1 MSYYLRRNEEK
12 YLKTNQSSS
21 STSKDK
27 GKMYTSP
34 NNYMTQSSF
43 KSSNK
48 STYHATNSNYKSK
61 TFIPRLQCTCNR
73 GLQTIQKREVNSNYG
88 INERN
93 LSRTSK
99 SRFDHS
105 YNTINYRK
113 SNKSAASNIRG
124 NNFIN
129 NRKNFYTTSSNSSRV
144 CTCRNKRSNI
154 PNLKTTNI
162 EASASKKQIK
172 PDENSYQLLS
182 SHDSQIS
189 SLFMQNLDSMSK
201 QGSIKILIPIE
212 PGKIEKNYQLEILGT
227 SAQKERKLQEK
238 KESKKINKVE
248 EGKKVSNSSIE
259 NKNKISKE
267 NKEIDKNISKQ
278 NKIEENAQ
286 RKDTIQKEQ
295 NKEADIQKEQNKEVD
310 IQKEQN
316 KEADIQKEKEEEEE
330 NIQKEK
336 EEEEENIQKE
346 KEEEENINS
355 NENKDGKEEIN
366 ENDNDEGVSTE
377 GKEKGSLKIRA
388 NIVKVNDKEEK
399 EESVSSEYDVLKK
412 IAKYDELKYKTIV
425 DQNLEIV
432 EKELNQQNGA
442 ENEVKN
448 EEINENINQENQVDM
463 NAQNQNK
470 PMEIQSPKTNKE
482 KMDIIIDNVQSPED
496 SPFPV
501 ELSNLNKKVEIKSEL
516 IEQSN
521 KIIENPLEQNIN
533 VENMNEF
540 QNEVSGANNENVH
553 IEGGEQYLNAQ
564 HNAQYGEN
572 VEYMENQIEENNFQE
587 NNQAYDTSNQ
597 NQEAQN
603 EMKYEMVSFEM
614 EENAEQN
621 NVNNI
626 ENNENIE
633 GQNINNG
640 EEEQNIEEEL
650 EEEGE
655 GEEEKNLSVNEKQEN
670 SEEKVG
676 EEEDEENIE
685 DQLVDYVEENNKISK
700 EQFNKKIKVYNIN
713 DNKNIKLDVNE
724 EQDPETM
731 IIVISTSVKSSKNGI
746 SNVSNI
752 NEIIEKENDEKYGP
766 KNSIRKN

>member
-34 NNYMTQSSF
+34 NYYMTQSSF

-61 TFIPRLQCTCNR
+61 TFIPRLQCTCNK

-99 SRFDHS
+99 SRFEHS

-316 KEADIQKEKEEEEE
+316 KEADIQKEKEEEE
-330 NIQKEK
+330 
-336 EEEEENIQKE
+336 
-346 KEEEENINS
+346 NINS
-355 NENKDGKEEIN
+355 NENKDGEEEIN

-501 ELSNLNKKVEIKSEL
+501 ELPNLNKKVEIKSEL

-572 VEYMENQIEENNFQE
+572 VEYMENQVEENNFQE

-614 EENAEQN
+614 EENGEQN

-676 EEEDEENIE
+676 EEEDEEENIE

-746 SNVSNI
+746 SNASNI

>member
-1 MSYYLRRNEEK
+1 
-12 YLKTNQSSS
+12 
-21 STSKDK
+21 
-27 GKMYTSP
+27 
-34 NNYMTQSSF
+34 MTQSSF

-73 GLQTIQKREVNSNYG
+73 GLQTIQKREINSIYG
-88 INERN
+88 NNERN

-99 SRFDHS
+99 SRFEQS

-336 EEEEENIQKE
+336 EEEEENI
-346 KEEEENINS
+346 NS
-355 NENKDGKEEIN
+355 NENKDGEEEIN

-603 EMKYEMVSFEM
+603 DMKYEMVSFEM
-614 EENAEQN
+614 EENGEQN

-640 EEEQNIEEEL
+640 EEEQNIEEEI
-650 EEEGE
+650 EEEGEGE

-746 SNVSNI
+746 SNASNI

>member
-34 NNYMTQSSF
+34 NYYMTQSSF

-227 SAQKERKLQEK
+227 SAKKERKLQEK

-259 NKNKISKE
+259 NKNKTTKE

-330 NIQKEK
+330 NI
-336 EEEEENIQKE
+336 
-346 KEEEENINS
+346 NS
-355 NENKDGKEEIN
+355 NENKDGEEEIN

-614 EENAEQN
+614 EENGEQN

-670 SEEKVG
+670 SQEKVG

-746 SNVSNI
+746 SNASNI

>member
-34 NNYMTQSSF
+34 NYYMTQSSF

-295 NKEADIQKEQNKEVD
+295 NKEADIQKE
-310 IQKEQN
+310 
-316 KEADIQKEKEEEEE
+316 KEEEEE

-336 EEEEENIQKE
+336 EEEEENI
-346 KEEEENINS
+346 NS
-355 NENKDGKEEIN
+355 NENKDGEEEIN

-448 EEINENINQENQVDM
+448 EEINQNINQENQVDM

-614 EENAEQN
+614 EENGEQN

-633 GQNINNG
+633 GQNIKNG

-676 EEEDEENIE
+676 EEEDEEENIE

-746 SNVSNI
+746 SNAINI

>member
-1 MSYYLRRNEEK
+1 MSYYLRRNDEK
-12 YLKTNQSSS
+12 YLKTYQSSS

-34 NNYMTQSSF
+34 NYYMTQSSF

-99 SRFDHS
+99 SRFDQS

-295 NKEADIQKEQNKEVD
+295 NKEADIQKEKE
-310 IQKEQN
+310 
-316 KEADIQKEKEEEEE
+316 
-330 NIQKEK
+330 
-336 EEEEENIQKE
+336 
-346 KEEEENINS
+346 EEEENINS
-355 NENKDGKEEIN
+355 NENKDGEEEIN

-553 IEGGEQYLNAQ
+553 TEGGEQYLNAQ

-614 EENAEQN
+614 EENGEQN

-676 EEEDEENIE
+676 EEEDEEENIE

-746 SNVSNI
+746 SNASNI

>member
-1 MSYYLRRNEEK
+1 MSYYLRRNDEK
-12 YLKTNQSSS
+12 YLKTYQSSS

-34 NNYMTQSSF
+34 NYYMTQSSF

-61 TFIPRLQCTCNR
+61 TFIPRLQCTCNK
-73 GLQTIQKREVNSNYG
+73 GLQTIQKREINSIYG
-88 INERN
+88 NNERN
-93 LSRTSK
+93 LSRTSI
-99 SRFDHS
+99 SRFEQS

-336 EEEEENIQKE
+336 EEEEENI
-346 KEEEENINS
+346 NS
-355 NENKDGKEEIN
+355 NENKDGEEEIN

-633 GQNINNG
+633 EQNINND
-640 EEEQNIEEEL
+640 EEEQNIEEEI
-650 EEEGE
+650 EEGE

-670 SEEKVG
+670 SQEKVG

-746 SNVSNI
+746 SNASNI

>member
-34 NNYMTQSSF
+34 NYYMTQSSF

-61 TFIPRLQCTCNR
+61 TFIPRLQCTCNK
-73 GLQTIQKREVNSNYG
+73 GLQTIQKREINSIYG
-88 INERN
+88 NNERN

-227 SAQKERKLQEK
+227 SAKKERKLQEK

-295 NKEADIQKEQNKEVD
+295 NKEADIQKEQNKE
-310 IQKEQN
+310 
-316 KEADIQKEKEEEEE
+316 ADIQKEKEEEEE

-336 EEEEENIQKE
+336 EEEEENI
-346 KEEEENINS
+346 NS
-355 NENKDGKEEIN
+355 NENKDGEEEIN

-470 PMEIQSPKTNKE
+470 PMEIKSPKTNKE

-516 IEQSN
+516 IDQSN

-572 VEYMENQIEENNFQE
+572 VEYMENQVEENNFQE

-614 EENAEQN
+614 EENGEQN

-633 GQNINNG
+633 EQNINNG

-746 SNVSNI
+746 SNASNI

>member
-34 NNYMTQSSF
+34 NYYMTQSSF

-99 SRFDHS
+99 SRFDQS

-336 EEEEENIQKE
+336 EEEEENI
-346 KEEEENINS
+346 NS
-355 NENKDGKEEIN
+355 NENKDGEEEIN
-366 ENDNDEGVSTE
+366 EKDNDEGVSTE

-448 EEINENINQENQVDM
+448 EEINQNINQENQVDM

-482 KMDIIIDNVQSPED
+482 KIDIIIDNVQSPED

-564 HNAQYGEN
+564 YGEN
-572 VEYMENQIEENNFQE
+572 VEYMDNQVEENNFQE

-614 EENAEQN
+614 EENDEQN

-676 EEEDEENIE
+676 EEEDEEENIE

>member
-34 NNYMTQSSF
+34 NYYMTQSSF

-61 TFIPRLQCTCNR
+61 TFIPRLQCTCNK

-129 NRKNFYTTSSNSSRV
+129 NRKNYYTASSNSSKV

-162 EASASKKQIK
+162 ENSASKKHIK

-336 EEEEENIQKE
+336 EEEE
-346 KEEEENINS
+346 NINS
-355 NENKDGKEEIN
+355 NENKDGEEEIN

-614 EENAEQN
+614 EENGEQN

-633 GQNINNG
+633 EQNINNG

-685 DQLVDYVEENNKISK
+685 EQLVDYVEENNKISK

-746 SNVSNI
+746 SNASNI

>member
-1 MSYYLRRNEEK
+1 MSYYLRRNDEK
-12 YLKTNQSSS
+12 YLKTYQSSS

-34 NNYMTQSSF
+34 NYYMTQSSF

-99 SRFDHS
+99 SRFAHS

-129 NRKNFYTTSSNSSRV
+129 NRKNYYTVSSNSSKV

-330 NIQKEK
+330 NI
-336 EEEEENIQKE
+336 
-346 KEEEENINS
+346 NS
-355 NENKDGKEEIN
+355 NENKDGEEEIN

-448 EEINENINQENQVDM
+448 EEINQNINQENQVDM

-470 PMEIQSPKTNKE
+470 PIEIQSPKTNKE

-572 VEYMENQIEENNFQE
+572 VEYMENQVEENNFQE

-633 GQNINNG
+633 EQNINND
-640 EEEQNIEEEL
+640 EEEQNIEEEI

-670 SEEKVG
+670 SQEKVG

-746 SNVSNI
+746 SNASNI

>member
-34 NNYMTQSSF
+34 NYYMTQSSF

-73 GLQTIQKREVNSNYG
+73 GLQTIQKREINSIYG
-88 INERN
+88 NNERN

-99 SRFDHS
+99 SRFDQS

-238 KESKKINKVE
+238 KEANKINKVE

-316 KEADIQKEKEEEEE
+316 KEADIQKEKEEEE
-330 NIQKEK
+330 
-336 EEEEENIQKE
+336 
-346 KEEEENINS
+346 NINS
-355 NENKDGKEEIN
+355 NENKDGEEEIN

-496 SPFPV
+496 SPFPI

-614 EENAEQN
+614 EENGEQN

-633 GQNINNG
+633 EQNINNG

-676 EEEDEENIE
+676 EEEDEEENIE
-685 DQLVDYVEENNKISK
+685 DQLVDYVEENNKIST

-746 SNVSNI
+746 SNASNI

>member
-1 MSYYLRRNEEK
+1 MSYYLRRNDEK
-12 YLKTNQSSS
+12 YLKTYQSSS

-34 NNYMTQSSF
+34 NYYMTQSSF

-73 GLQTIQKREVNSNYG
+73 GLQTIQKREINSIYG
-88 INERN
+88 NNERN

-295 NKEADIQKEQNKEVD
+295 NKEADIQKE
-310 IQKEQN
+310 
-316 KEADIQKEKEEEEE
+316 KEEEEE

-336 EEEEENIQKE
+336 EEEEENI
-346 KEEEENINS
+346 NS
-355 NENKDGKEEIN
+355 NENKDGEEEIN

-614 EENAEQN
+614 EENGEQN

-640 EEEQNIEEEL
+640 EEEQNIEEEI

-746 SNVSNI
+746 SNASNI

>member
-1 MSYYLRRNEEK
+1 MSYYLRRNDEK
-12 YLKTNQSSS
+12 YLKTYQSSS

-34 NNYMTQSSF
+34 NYYMTQSSF

-73 GLQTIQKREVNSNYG
+73 GLQTIQKREVNSIYG
-88 INERN
+88 NNERN

-99 SRFDHS
+99 SRFDQS

-129 NRKNFYTTSSNSSRV
+129 NRKNFYTTSSNSSKV

-162 EASASKKQIK
+162 ENSASKKHIK

-227 SAQKERKLQEK
+227 SAKKERKLQEK

-316 KEADIQKEKEEEEE
+316 KEADIQKEKEEEE
-330 NIQKEK
+330 
-336 EEEEENIQKE
+336 
-346 KEEEENINS
+346 
-355 NENKDGKEEIN
+355 
-366 ENDNDEGVSTE
+366 
-377 GKEKGSLKIRA
+377 
-388 NIVKVNDKEEK
+388 
-399 EESVSSEYDVLKK
+399 
-412 IAKYDELKYKTIV
+412 
-425 DQNLEIV
+425 
-432 EKELNQQNGA
+432 
-442 ENEVKN
+442 
-448 EEINENINQENQVDM
+448 
-463 NAQNQNK
+463 
-470 PMEIQSPKTNKE
+470 
-482 KMDIIIDNVQSPED
+482 
-496 SPFPV
+496 
-501 ELSNLNKKVEIKSEL
+501 
-516 IEQSN
+516 
-521 KIIENPLEQNIN
+521 
-533 VENMNEF
+533 
-540 QNEVSGANNENVH
+540 
-553 IEGGEQYLNAQ
+553 
-564 HNAQYGEN
+564 
-572 VEYMENQIEENNFQE
+572 
-587 NNQAYDTSNQ
+587 
-597 NQEAQN
+597 
-603 EMKYEMVSFEM
+603 
-614 EENAEQN
+614 
-621 NVNNI
+621 
-626 ENNENIE
+626 
-633 GQNINNG
+633 
-640 EEEQNIEEEL
+640 
-650 EEEGE
+650 
-655 GEEEKNLSVNEKQEN
+655 
-670 SEEKVG
+670 
-676 EEEDEENIE
+676 
-685 DQLVDYVEENNKISK
+685 
-700 EQFNKKIKVYNIN
+700 
-713 DNKNIKLDVNE
+713 
-724 EQDPETM
+724 
-731 IIVISTSVKSSKNGI
+731 
-746 SNVSNI
+746 
-752 NEIIEKENDEKYGP
+752 
-766 KNSIRKN
+766 

>member
-21 STSKDK
+21 STSKGK

-34 NNYMTQSSF
+34 NYYMTQSSF

-238 KESKKINKVE
+238 KEANKINKGE
-248 EGKKVSNSSIE
+248 KGKKGSNSSIE
-259 NKNKISKE
+259 NKNKTSKE

-336 EEEEENIQKE
+336 EEEEE
-346 KEEEENINS
+346 ENINS
-355 NENKDGKEEIN
+355 NENKDGEEEIN

-448 EEINENINQENQVDM
+448 EEINQNINQENQVDM
-463 NAQNQNK
+463 NAQNQNM

-496 SPFPV
+496 SPFPI

-516 IEQSN
+516 IDQSN

-533 VENMNEF
+533 IENMNEF

-564 HNAQYGEN
+564 YNAQYGEN
-572 VEYMENQIEENNFQE
+572 VEYMDNQVEENNFQE

-633 GQNINNG
+633 EQNINND
-640 EEEQNIEEEL
+640 EEEQNIEEEI

-670 SEEKVG
+670 SQEKVG

-746 SNVSNI
+746 SNASNI

>member
-61 TFIPRLQCTCNR
+61 TFIPRLQCTCNK

-99 SRFDHS
+99 SRFEQS

-238 KESKKINKVE
+238 KEANKINKVE

-330 NIQKEK
+330 NI
-336 EEEEENIQKE
+336 
-346 KEEEENINS
+346 NS
-355 NENKDGKEEIN
+355 NENKDGEEEIN
-366 ENDNDEGVSTE
+366 ENDNDEGALTE

-448 EEINENINQENQVDM
+448 EEINQNINQENQVDM

-614 EENAEQN
+614 EENGEQN

-670 SEEKVG
+670 SQEKVG
-676 EEEDEENIE
+676 EEEDEEENIE

-746 SNVSNI
+746 SNASNI

>member
-1 MSYYLRRNEEK
+1 MSYYLRRNDEK
-12 YLKTNQSSS
+12 YLKTYQSSS

-34 NNYMTQSSF
+34 NYYMTQSSF

-61 TFIPRLQCTCNR
+61 TFIPRLQCTCNK

-316 KEADIQKEKEEEEE
+316 KEADIQKEKEEED

-336 EEEEENIQKE
+336 EE
-346 KEEEENINS
+346 EEEENINS
-355 NENKDGKEEIN
+355 NENKDGEEEIN
-366 ENDNDEGVSTE
+366 EHDNDEGVSTE

-448 EEINENINQENQVDM
+448 EEINQNINQENQVDM

-470 PMEIQSPKTNKE
+470 PIEIQSPKTNKE

-572 VEYMENQIEENNFQE
+572 VEYMDNQVEENNFQE

-614 EENAEQN
+614 EENGEQN

-633 GQNINNG
+633 EQNINND
-640 EEEQNIEEEL
+640 EEEQNIEEEI

-670 SEEKVG
+670 SQEKVG

-724 EQDPETM
+724 GQDPETM

-746 SNVSNI
+746 SNASNI